1 MVDERQVVGAVM
13 RYIEGFAKSDSAALA
28 DLFAEEAT
36 IEDPVGSSA
45 LVGKAAIASFYERV
59 VKNGAKLQLVGPVRV
74 AGQHAAFAFESLVVY
89 KGKPSKID
97 IIDVFRFD
105 AAGKIIAM
113 QAYFGPSNIHEPD
126 AAAMREG

>member
-1 MVDERQVVGAVM
+1 MVDERQMVGTVLK
-13 RYIEGFAKSDSAALA
+13 YIDGFARSDSAALA

-36 IEDPVGSSA
+36 LEDPVGTPP
-45 LVGKAAIASFYERV
+45 LVGKAAIVSFYQRV

-74 AGQHAAFAFESLVVY
+74 TGQHAAFAFESRVVY

-105 AAGKIIAM
+105 AEGKIIAM
-113 QAYFGPSNIHEPD
+113 QAYFGPSNIHAPD
-126 AAAMREG
+126 ASTMREG